1 MQAEPMPN
9 VGGGSST
16 TIELCMES
24 CSANPDCQFY
34 SFAKND
40 NVCKLY
46 SKPIMECTG
55 YLGIPKIK
63 NIPECKMYSG
73 KNVY

>member
-1 MQAEPMPN
+1 MQVEPMPY
-9 VGGGSST
+9 VDGGSSP
-16 TIELCMES
+16 TIKLCMEL
-24 CSANPDCQFY
+24 CSADPDCQFY

-46 SKPIMECTG
+46 SKPVMECTG

-63 NIPECKMYSG
+63 DLPECIVYLG
-73 KNVY
+73 KNV